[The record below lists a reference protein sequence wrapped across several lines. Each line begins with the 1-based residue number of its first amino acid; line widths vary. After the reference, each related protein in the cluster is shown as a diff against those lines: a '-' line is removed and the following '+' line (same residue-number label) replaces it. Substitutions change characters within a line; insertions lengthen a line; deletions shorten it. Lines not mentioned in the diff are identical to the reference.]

1 MSSKVIERPKP
12 EEYAPAFERY
22 VSRVTESDVM
32 AALSRQ
38 TEELPAAL
46 ATVHGE
52 GERYRYAPGKWSVRE
67 LVGHLIDTER
77 IMAYRAV
84 CVARGE
90 TASLPGFD
98 ENAYVAN
105 ATFDDYPLPELLN
118 EFVHV
123 REGHLRLLPA
133 PPPRGLAA
141 HGAGQP
147 QPDLGPGPGLGDGGP
162 RPSPHGRPPG
172 ALPAPLPGLTVGTP
186 LTKRDEGC
194 IIHT

>member
-123 REGHLRLLPA
+123 REGHLGFFRHLHPEAWL
-133 PPPRGLAA
+133 RTGLANHNPISVRA
-141 HGAGQP
+141 LAWVMAGHVRHHMAVLQEHY
-147 QPDLGPGPGLGDGGP
+147 L
-162 RPSPHGRPPG
+162 PHFR
-172 ALPAPLPGLTVGTP
+172 A
-186 LTKRDEGC
+186 
-194 IIHT
+194 